1 MADDW
6 EDWEEEADAAP
17 ATAAATNGAVT
28 KGQAA
33 LARVNEPDAS
43 KFADEDAGE
52 ETPAWEKSIPKPQ
65 EVPPPCAAQAASAC
79 ASVPVRRAVA
89 LSLSALPLSAL
100 PQRLPSG
107 VRPLGVPCCA
117 CAPAAGGA

>member
-6 EDWEEEADAAP
+6 EDWEEEADLQPAA
-17 ATAAATNGAVT
+17 AAATNGAVT

-52 ETPAWEKSIPKPQ
+52 EEKPAWEKSIPKPQ
-65 EVPPPCAAQAASAC
+65 QVSP
-79 ASVPVRRAVA
+79 
-89 LSLSALPLSAL
+89 
-100 PQRLPSG
+100 RL
-107 VRPLGVPCCA
+107 R
-117 CAPAAGGA
+117 